1 MISIMLETFPF
12 PLSILYYIFSLWEE
26 IILHF
31 LRIRRFD
38 AFGNVFLFKI
48 TMAFFATAMHTVF
61 PPSALLI
68 PRKKETD
75 SMSVSSAFQKSLFD
89 TLRQFFKLQKS
100 LKNWLIERERHP

>member
-26 IILHF
+26 KILRF
-31 LRIRRFD
+31 LRIQRFD

-48 TMAFFATAMHTVF
+48 TMVFPEFSMHTVF

-68 PRKKETD
+68 PRKKERAI
-75 SMSVSSAFQKSLFD
+75 SPAPGF
-89 TLRQFFKLQKS
+89 
-100 LKNWLIERERHP
+100 LIIWHRPCRRAS